1 MCSTVQTADS
11 NLYLIVGKRFSAM
24 AIDQLSNVVGSEYL
38 LIIKDIIMEHMIN
51 LKEQA
56 YIKKEYII
64 LDRQFCAQLTAKSK
78 SKRSFMIMISL
89 F

>member
-11 NLYLIVGKRFSAM
+11 NLHLIVGKRFSAM

-38 LIIKDIIMEHMIN
+38 LIIKDIIMEHMII

-78 SKRSFMIMISL
+78 RSFMIMISL